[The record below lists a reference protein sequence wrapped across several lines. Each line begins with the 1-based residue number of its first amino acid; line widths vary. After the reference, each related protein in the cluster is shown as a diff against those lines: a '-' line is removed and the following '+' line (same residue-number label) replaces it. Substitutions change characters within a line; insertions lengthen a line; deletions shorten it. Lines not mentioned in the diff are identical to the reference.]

1 MRRFFALLMVCALAA
16 VLVNPAAAQASSATV
31 VFSGPDKVKAGQ
43 TYTYTYRIEVK
54 DVAAARIVPI
64 TAGGGFELVS
74 GGEGL
79 MYDTIPDNTSGSSEE
94 GTVVVRVKSSAR
106 PGDKCTLSTSG
117 DYAAIVVKDGKY
129 GTSEYVFSG
138 SFIAVVTSGPAQ
150 EPAATP
156 SPTPSPTPSSAA
168 TPTPAATPSPTPSS
182 TETPEPTATPSP
194 APDAAPGA
202 EESPAPGAGIAAQGS
217 AVTGPGPSDGQ
228 ALPAP
233 IVSIVPEAAAAA
245 PAGADSPNGIP
256 VAAIVAGVLAL
267 ALVALAVVF
276 FVRRR
281 RFAPA
286 GPGRDATAVSE
297 DDSRMTRRSY
307 RSKKRRRNRR

>member
-106 PGDKCTLSTSG
+106 PGDKCTLST
-117 DYAAIVVKDGKY
+117 
-129 GTSEYVFSG
+129 
-138 SFIAVVTSGPAQ
+138 
-150 EPAATP
+150 
-156 SPTPSPTPSSAA
+156 
-168 TPTPAATPSPTPSS
+168 
-182 TETPEPTATPSP
+182 
-194 APDAAPGA
+194 
-202 EESPAPGAGIAAQGS
+202 
-217 AVTGPGPSDGQ
+217 
-228 ALPAP
+228 
-233 IVSIVPEAAAAA
+233 
-245 PAGADSPNGIP
+245 
-256 VAAIVAGVLAL
+256 
-267 ALVALAVVF
+267 
-276 FVRRR
+276 
-281 RFAPA
+281 
-286 GPGRDATAVSE
+286 
-297 DDSRMTRRSY
+297 
-307 RSKKRRRNRR
+307 

>member
-1 MRRFFALLMVCALAA
+1 MRRFIALLMACAFAA
-16 VLVNPAAAQASSATV
+16 VLVSPAAAQASSATV

-64 TAGGGFELVS
+64 TASGGFELVS

-79 MYDTIPDNTSGSSEE
+79 MYDTIPVNTSGSSSE
-94 GTVVVRVKSSAR
+94 GTIVVRVKSSAR

-117 DYAAIVVKDGKY
+117 DYAAIVVKDGEY

-138 SFIAVVTSGPAQ
+138 SFIAVVTSGPAK
-150 EPAATP
+150 ELVETP
-156 SPTPSPTPSSAA
+156 SPTPSPTPSSTA
-168 TPTPAATPSPTPSS
+168 TPEPTMAPSPTPSPAITPSPTPG
-182 TETPEPTATPSP
+182 ATPGAEASP
-194 APDAAPGA
+194 TPDAA
-202 EESPAPGAGIAAQGS
+202 IATQGS

-228 ALPAP
+228 KPPAP
-233 IVSIVPEAAAAA
+233 IVSIVPEDAAAA
-245 PAGADSPNGIP
+245 PADVNKPGSIS
-256 VAAIVAGVLAL
+256 VVVIIVGVLAL
-267 ALVALAVVF
+267 ALMALVVVF
-276 FVRRR
+276 FVRRG

-286 GPGRDATAVSE
+286 GTGRDATAVSE

-307 RSKKRRRNRR
+307 RSKKRRRYRR

>member
-16 VLVNPAAAQASSATV
+16 ALVSPTVAQASSATV

-64 TAGGGFELVS
+64 TASGGFELVS

-79 MYDTIPDNTSGSSEE
+79 MYDTIPDNTSGSSSE
-94 GTVVVRVKSSAR
+94 GTIVVRVKSSAR

-138 SFIAVVTSGPAQ
+138 SFIAVVTSGPAK
-150 EPAATP
+150 EPAASP
-156 SPTPSPTPSSAA
+156 SPTETPGPTASPSPTL
-168 TPTPAATPSPTPSS
+168 SS
-182 TETPEPTATPSP
+182 TETPEPNASPSPAITPSP
-194 APDAAPGA
+194 TPGVTPRA
-202 EESPAPGAGIAAQGS
+202 EASPTPGAGIAA
-217 AVTGPGPSDGQ
+217 VTGSEPSDGQ
-228 ALPAP
+228 TPPAP

-245 PAGADSPNGIP
+245 PAGADKPGGIL
-256 VAAIVAGVLAL
+256 VIAIVAGVLAL

-276 FVRRR
+276 FVRRG
-281 RFAPA
+281 RFAPT
-286 GPGRDATAVSE
+286 GPTRDATAVSE
-297 DDSRMTRRSY
+297 DDSLMTRRSY
-307 RSKKRRRNRR
+307 RSKKRRRYRH